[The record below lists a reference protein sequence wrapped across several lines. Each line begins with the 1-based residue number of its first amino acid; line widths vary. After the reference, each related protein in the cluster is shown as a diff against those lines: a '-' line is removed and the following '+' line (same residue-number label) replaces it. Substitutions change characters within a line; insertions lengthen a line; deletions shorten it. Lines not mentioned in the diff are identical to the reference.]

1 MTLTIERAQ
10 ALVIEFCATYPVSST
25 IGYKIRETQEELY
38 GPQATRE
45 ATSYTST
52 SPPSVLSCS
61 DLSWSVKGNPI
72 VKCVS
77 LDLRRGETLGLIG
90 PNGSGKSSLLKLLS
104 GIRPPG
110 SGQIHLNSAALA
122 RMKRRD
128 VAQMIAVVEQQG
140 QTSDAITVLDA
151 VELGRTPW
159 LSALSP
165 WSSADDEI
173 VQQALVD
180 VDMAD
185 KRKRAWHSLSGGER
199 QRVHIARALAQ
210 RPQILLLDEP
220 TNHLDIQHQLS
231 ILGLVR
237 SLPVT
242 TLIALHDL
250 NQALTCDR
258 LAVMDKGE
266 LIAIG
271 EPAQVLTRE
280 LLRNTFGV
288 EAHYLIDPEDGAR
301 ILRFRSG

>member
-1 MTLTIERAQ
+1 MNSLQ
-10 ALVIEFCATYPVSST
+10 MPALQTRVMACA
-25 IGYKIRETQEELY
+25 
-38 GPQATRE
+38 
-45 ATSYTST
+45 
-52 SPPSVLSCS
+52 
-61 DLSWSVKGNPI
+61 DLSWSVKGNLI
-72 VKCVS
+72 VKGVS
-77 LDLRRGETLGLIG
+77 LELQRGETLGLIG

-104 GIRPPG
+104 GIRPPD
-110 SGQIHLNSAALA
+110 SGRIQLDGEALTD
-122 RMKRRD
+122 MTRRD
-128 VAQMIAVVEQQG
+128 IAQMIAVVEQQAE
-140 QTSDAITVLDA
+140 TSDAISVLDA

-159 LSALSP
+159 LSALTP
-165 WSSADDEI
+165 WSAVDDEI

-242 TLIALHDL
+242 TMIALHDL
-250 NQALTCDR
+250 NQALACDR

-271 EPAQVLTRE
+271 EPAQVLTCE
-280 LLRNTFGV
+280 LLRSTFGV
-288 EAHYLIDPEDGAR
+288 EAHYLIDPHDGAR
-301 ILRFRSG
+301 ILRFRS